1 MRKRLQELMDKEG
14 ISPARFAEL
23 VGVQRSSVSHIL
35 SGRNN
40 PSLEFIQKILSAF
53 PKISSDWLISG
64 IGSIYRESTSD
75 NQNKMEGVKTA
86 TNQST
91 ADLFSVLNDEDIS
104 IYRTPEESKSTSETK
119 PIQKVITQ
127 VKSDTVKEEK
137 NIESKPENKQIY
149 QIVVFYSDDT
159 FKVYHNNK

>member
-64 IGSIYRESTSD
+64 IGSIYRESTYD

>member
-14 ISPARFAEL
+14 ITPARFAEL

-53 PKISSDWLISG
+53 PKISSDWLISD
-64 IGSIYRESTSD
+64 IGSIYRTSD
-75 NQNKMEGVKTA
+75 QGEPIQFA
-86 TNQST
+86 TEKIVT
-91 ADLFSVLNDEDIS
+91 TPPATDLFSVLNEEDLPTYKTSGSAKTKPGKGPHQIIDKPIEIHTS
-104 IYRTPEESKSTSETK
+104 QEDKAIVPLSESKK
-119 PIQKVITQ
+119 IQ
-127 VKSDTVKEEK
+127 
-137 NIESKPENKQIY
+137 

-159 FKVYHNNK
+159 FKVYHPDK